1 MTFVIKHIMLD
12 WNAINTK
19 EKGKLFKG
27 SVKEININ
35 VLWTSYV
42 TLLCTIY
49 VLYKTLKIN

>member
-19 EKGKLFKG
+19 EKGKFFKG

-35 VLWTSYV
+35 VLYTSYV
-42 TLLCTIY
+42 TLLCTMSCTK
-49 VLYKTLKIN
+49 L